1 MKIYKKSILPLGFTA
16 NGVSAGIK
24 KSGKLDLALLYSS
37 FAAKASCRFTVN
49 TMQAAPL
56 KICKQYLQSNKDFRA
71 IIINSGSANCFT
83 GEAGLRDARKITEI
97 LADHLGIKN
106 KSVLVAST
114 GIIGKRLPFFKIK
127 RAIPALVRGL
137 SIKGI
142 DQAKLAILTT
152 DKTSKEV
159 SVRLTINGR
168 PVTISGIAKGAG
180 MIAPNMATM
189 LGFILTDAHIT
200 QKALDRALGFAVEE
214 SFNCITVDGCMSP
227 NDSVMMLANGAAGNH
242 LIERGKSLDL
252 FVRALCLVCLELAK
266 MIIQDAEG
274 ATKSIQ
280 IKVTAA
286 KNKNEAKQV
295 ALAIANSSLFKTAM
309 YGENPNFG
317 RIVAGIGSSGVKIKE
332 RDLKI
337 RVSSLNSD
345 EIKVKVSINRGRSAI
360 TIYTSDLSPEYIKIN
375 AEYN

>member
-1 MKIYKKSILPLGFTA
+1 
-16 NGVSAGIK
+16 
-24 KSGKLDLALLYSS
+24 
-37 FAAKASCRFTVN
+37 
-49 TMQAAPL
+49 
-56 KICKQYLQSNKDFRA
+56 
-71 IIINSGSANCFT
+71 
-83 GEAGLRDARKITEI
+83 
-97 LADHLGIKN
+97 
-106 KSVLVAST
+106 
-114 GIIGKRLPFFKIK
+114 
-127 RAIPALVRGL
+127 
-137 SIKGI
+137 
-142 DQAKLAILTT
+142 
-152 DKTSKEV
+152 
-159 SVRLTINGR
+159 
-168 PVTISGIAKGAG
+168 
-180 MIAPNMATM
+180 
-189 LGFILTDAHIT
+189 
-200 QKALDRALGFAVEE
+200 
-214 SFNCITVDGCMSP
+214 
-227 NDSVMMLANGAAGNH
+227 MLANGAAGNH